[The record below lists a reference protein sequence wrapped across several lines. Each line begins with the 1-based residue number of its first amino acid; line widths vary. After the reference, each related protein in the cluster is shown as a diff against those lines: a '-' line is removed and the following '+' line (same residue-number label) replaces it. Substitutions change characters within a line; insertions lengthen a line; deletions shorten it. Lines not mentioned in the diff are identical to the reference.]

1 MTQRTFDSFC
11 NSCSNVV
18 TLNSRIQLTVVT
30 AYGLNQLDL
39 GNNIWPLFVKS
50 LVVVVVLMM
59 IVDVFSPIN

>member
-1 MTQRTFDSFC
+1 MKQRTFDSFC

-50 LVVVVVLMM
+50 LVVVVLMM
-59 IVDVFSPIN
+59 IVDVFPP